1 MTELRSVH
9 VAPSEV
15 HKRLSEH
22 LLVDGYRLVLDAER
36 SHGSWLVDARN
47 GREYLDLYTHFASA
61 PLGANPPGIVDDPA
75 FMVLLAGVAAGK
87 PANPDMYTTHLAEF
101 VETFARVLGDPALP
115 HLFFVEGGALAV
127 ENALKTAFD
136 WKSRRNEA
144 AGRCRDLGT
153 KVMHLRR
160 AFHGRSGYTMSLTNT
175 DPTKTDRYPAFD
187 WPRIDV
193 PAVTF
198 PLELH
203 RSEVEAAEARV
214 LAQARA
220 AFEANPH
227 DIACFIAEPIQAEG
241 GDNHMRPEFLQAMQA
256 LCHEYD
262 ALFVLDEVQTGVGI
276 TGTAWAYQQ
285 LGLEPDVVAFGKKV
299 QVGGIMAGRRVD
311 EVPDNVFHVSS
322 RINSTWGGGLTDM
335 VRSRRN
341 LEIIEAEGLF
351 DHAAK
356 AGSYLLT
363 ELQGV
368 GDRHAGIVSN
378 VRGRGLMCAIDLPDT
393 GLRDRAIGMLRE
405 AQVLVLA
412 CGERTIRFRPALNI
426 STEELKV
433 GVRAVDDVLGRL
445 AAAAPGTWPAP
456 ST

>member
-1 MTELRSVH
+1 MNEHFSVH
-9 VAPSEV
+9 VPPSEV
-15 HKRLSEH
+15 HERLAEH
-22 LLVDGYRLVLDAER
+22 LLVDGYRLVLDVER
-36 SHGSWLVDARN
+36 SHGSWLVDARD
-47 GREYLDLYTHFASA
+47 GREYLDLYTQFASA
-61 PLGANPPGIVDDPA
+61 PLGANPPGIVNDQG
-75 FMVLLAGVAAGK
+75 FMALLAKVAASK

-144 AGRCRDLGT
+144 AGRSRNLGT
-153 KVMHLRR
+153 KVMHLTR

-175 DPTKTDRYPAFD
+175 DPAKTDRFPAFD

-198 PLELH
+198 PLKRE
-203 RSEVEAAEARV
+203 EAEAAEEHA

-220 AFEANPH
+220 AFDSNPH
-227 DIACFIAEPIQAEG
+227 DIACFIAEPLQAEG

-256 LCHEYD
+256 LCHDYD
-262 ALFVLDEVQTGVGI
+262 ALFVLDEVQTGVGS

-299 QVGGIMAGRRVD
+299 QLGGIMAGRRVD
-311 EVPDNVFHVSS
+311 EVADNVFHVSS

-335 VRSRRN
+335 VRSRRI
-341 LEIIEAEGLF
+341 LEIIEADGLF
-351 DHAAK
+351 GHAAE

-363 ELQGV
+363 ELQGLA
-368 GDRHAGIVSN
+368 DRYAGLVSN
-378 VRGRGLMCAIDLPDT
+378 ARGRGLMCAIDLPD
-393 GLRDRAIGMLRE
+393 GALRDDVITGMRE
-405 AQVLVLA
+405 MQVLLLP
-412 CGERTIRFRPALNI
+412 CGERTIRFRPALNV
-426 STEELKV
+426 TTDELKV
-433 GVRAVDDVLGRL
+433 GVQALDNVLGRL
-445 AAAAPGTWPAP
+445 AATASNA
-456 ST
+456 

>member
-1 MTELRSVH
+1 M
-9 VAPSEV
+9 
-15 HKRLSEH
+15 
-22 LLVDGYRLVLDAER
+22 
-36 SHGSWLVDARN
+36 
-47 GREYLDLYTHFASA
+47 
-61 PLGANPPGIVDDPA
+61 I
-75 FMVLLAGVAAGK
+75 
-87 PANPDMYTTHLAEF
+87 
-101 VETFARVLGDPALP
+101 
-115 HLFFVEGGALAV
+115 
-127 ENALKTAFD
+127 
-136 WKSRRNEA
+136 RRNEA
-144 AGRCRDLGT
+144 AGLSRDLGT
-153 KVMHLRR
+153 KVMHLRH

-193 PAVTF
+193 PAITF
-198 PLELH
+198 PLEAH
-203 RSEVEAAEARV
+203 RADVEAAEARV

-256 LCHEYD
+256 MCHEYD

-299 QVGGIMAGRRVD
+299 QLGGIMAGRRVD
-311 EVPDNVFHVSS
+311 EVPENVFQVSS

-335 VRSRRN
+335 VRSRRI
-341 LEIIEAEGLF
+341 LEIIEADGLF

-363 ELQGV
+363 ELQGL
-368 GDRHAGIVSN
+368 GDRHSAIVSN

-393 GLRDRAIGMLRE
+393 SLRDRAIGMARE
-405 AQVLVLA
+405 AGVLVLP
-412 CGERTIRFRPALNI
+412 CGERTIRFRPALNV
-426 STEELKV
+426 TTDELKV
-433 GVRAVDDVLGRL
+433 GVRALDDVLGQL
-445 AAAAPGTWPAP
+445 AAAAPSG
-456 ST
+456 